1 MDNLLDEIKKL
12 RKDKEMVFERSNN
25 DRYRIV
31 CLEKDGSKT
40 AYCFSTSIYND
51 KTRKLLDL
59 KFHKNNMGTFS
70 VGSNSEIFYSNII
83 KMQNHS
89 GVCNLFMGDPIKYY
103 SEKMLVYGNNFV
115 YPTTNGLIYKAVC
128 KGNQSFSFDLQVE
141 NENYFL
147 RSNDKYFA
155 LMSER
160 FKPFVTVSCI
170 GVAEKNNNII
180 SPAKIT
186 FQKLNGGRYRITI
199 IPCSPMG
206 TWLLFEIN
214 LYEPKLFQDTTVESK
229 NTKTNNAFGG
239 TAFLGNTA
247 EYGEQWLYSRWDF
260 SKMLDFSDK
269 KILKAVLHLPK
280 HNCSNTELSAYKVD
294 ARFCSFGSTWSNK
307 ISASSPTRIDSLMC
321 EGYQNID
328 ITTLLA
334 DKVGRIVKSEGIVI
348 KPNIRHSG
356 FSAVSTGDSYY
367 APQILEINFR

>member
-1 MDNLLDEIKKL
+1 MDSLLDEIKKL
-12 RKDKEMVFERSNN
+12 RKDKEMVFDRSNN

-31 CLEKDGSKT
+31 CLENDGSKT

-103 SEKMLVYGNNFV
+103 SEKMLVCGNNFV

-160 FKPFVTVSCI
+160 
-170 GVAEKNNNII
+170 
-180 SPAKIT
+180 
-186 FQKLNGGRYRITI
+186 
-199 IPCSPMG
+199 
-206 TWLLFEIN
+206 
-214 LYEPKLFQDTTVESK
+214 
-229 NTKTNNAFGG
+229 
-239 TAFLGNTA
+239 
-247 EYGEQWLYSRWDF
+247 
-260 SKMLDFSDK
+260 
-269 KILKAVLHLPK
+269 
-280 HNCSNTELSAYKVD
+280 
-294 ARFCSFGSTWSNK
+294 
-307 ISASSPTRIDSLMC
+307 
-321 EGYQNID
+321 
-328 ITTLLA
+328 
-334 DKVGRIVKSEGIVI
+334 
-348 KPNIRHSG
+348 
-356 FSAVSTGDSYY
+356 
-367 APQILEINFR
+367 